1 MATIFDLT
9 NKLTFMPQ
17 EISPNMIPDI
27 DSLDLVAAVDL
38 NYAVSKDTGKPVYQ
52 FVYASQLYGTFFTV
66 YAHFAGT
73 NSTTGYDIKTITL
86 RLVNYKGIINMGFAK
101 DSPPAWDARTK
112 RIYFHIRGAIV
123 NPQAQVDFGTT
134 PLTIKKGSH
143 ERVVFHRILHP
154 LAGFDAYQ
162 ERQGSSGIQL
172 KINTPETELFDS
184 EFNERDGLDFY
195 SRDLRP
201 GMYGYTDDVMST
213 KVGVAGRRCNTSDV
227 NIFF

>member
-1 MATIFDLT
+1 
-9 NKLTFMPQ
+9 
-17 EISPNMIPDI
+17 MIPNI
-27 DSLDLVAAVDL
+27 DSLDLVATVDL
-38 NYAVSKDTGKPVYQ
+38 NYAVSKDTNKPVYQ
-52 FVYASQLYGTFFTV
+52 FIYASQLYGTFFTV

-73 NSTTGYDIKTITL
+73 TTRDSYDINTIIL
-86 RLVNYKGIINMGFAK
+86 RIVNYKGIINIGFAK
-101 DSPPAWDARTK
+101 DAPPVWDERTQ
-112 RIYFHIRGAIV
+112 RIFFHIQGAVV
-123 NPQAQVDFGTT
+123 NPQAQVDFGER
-134 PLTIKKGSH
+134 PLVITRGSH
-143 ERVVFHRILHP
+143 QRVIFHRILHP

-162 ERQGSSGIQL
+162 ERQGSSGMQL

-201 GMYGYTDDVMST
+201 GMYGYTDDVMSA